1 MPPTPTES
9 LTNSIDSC
17 RLSWPILLTPQD
29 VWLIL
34 PTLKE
39 GFTNASHFFWKFDQS
54 HPVMKTLL
62 TNPVHSAGSLMNPTL
77 SQRNLDKSFP
87 LAQKKKKLINAVH
100 SNRMF
105 DQSLSLLQTF
115 LTNCVWWCIKSYQS
129 CPLSQ
134 SFTSPSNSHRHSWTY
149 LAIAKFEQSQ
159 PHP

>member
-9 LTNSIDSC
+9 LTNSIDSW
-17 RLSWPILLTPQD
+17 RLLANPAHSSGCLTNSAYSQRRFHQCFPLLLKVWPISP
-29 VWLIL
+29 
-34 PTLKE
+34 
-39 GFTNASHFFWKFDQS
+39 SHEDTFDQS
-54 HPVMKTLL
+54 CPLCRKFDESHPFPEKF
-62 TNPVHSAGSLMNPTL
+62 GSIL
-77 SQRNLDKSFP
+77 STRT
-87 LAQKKKKLINAVH
+87 KKNKHLINAVH

-105 DQSLSLLQTF
+105 DQSPSLLQTF